1 MRYRDRTDSYWKL
14 ISLQV
19 GGSIIAFGSGIYLL
33 HATTSSLGGLP
44 IPSIGGTIGSS
55 LVLMNYSTSL
65 ETVYDRTPGVVLG
78 VLLALPITPLF
89 TTVFYIGHVLR
100 LGSGMLLTLLLGET
114 VLLTRRNSP
123 HTTR

>member
-33 HATTSSLGGLP
+33 HATTNSLGGLP
-44 IPSIGGTIGSS
+44 IPSIAYGGAIGSS

-78 VLLALPITPLF
+78 VLLALPITRF
-89 TTVFYIGHVLR
+89 
-100 LGSGMLLTLLLGET
+100 
-114 VLLTRRNSP
+114 SP
-123 HTTR
+123 PRSTSDTFSVWGAECY